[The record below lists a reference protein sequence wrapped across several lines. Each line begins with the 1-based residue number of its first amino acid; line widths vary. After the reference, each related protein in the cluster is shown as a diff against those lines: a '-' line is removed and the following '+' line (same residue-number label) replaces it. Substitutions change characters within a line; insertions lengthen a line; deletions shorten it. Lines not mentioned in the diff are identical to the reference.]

1 MDFIERL
8 RRDAFFECSEIPTD
22 CVLDTHGWC
31 DEKNFIET
39 FDKALSNVE
48 NPLIVEVGT
57 WKGRSAC
64 AMASHVKKRGMGG
77 RIVCID
83 TWLGAPE
90 FWTWGID
97 DPSRGG
103 SLNKRRGYPT
113 VYDTFLS
120 NVKLLGHDDVI
131 APFPLSSIQA
141 AKTLDYY
148 GIRPDVVYVD
158 AAHEED
164 AVKADLDAF
173 FPLLKNGGTMF
184 GDDYVA
190 WPGVRRAVNAF
201 VKERRGVSLDVAGE
215 VWALN

>member
-1 MDFIERL
+1 
-8 RRDAFFECSEIPTD
+8 
-22 CVLDTHGWC
+22 
-31 DEKNFIET
+31 
-39 FDKALSNVE
+39 
-48 NPLIVEVGT
+48 
-57 WKGRSAC
+57 
-64 AMASHVKKRGMGG
+64 MGG

-103 SLNKRRGYPT
+103 SLHKRRGYPT

-131 APFPLSSIQA
+131 APFPLSSVQA
-141 AKTLDYY
+141 AKTLEYY
-148 GIRPDVVYVD
+148 GLRPDVVYID

-173 FPLLKNGGTMF
+173 FPLLKHGGTMF